1 MLRKIALVL
10 SAVSFAF
17 LVLVVSILR
26 CSAVSYSASAS
37 PSPTPPTDSSQEDKI
52 EINYLLPYPG
62 KILPDSPFWYAK
74 ALRDKIWFLVTSN
87 PTRKAE
93 LLVLFADKRLLSSKI
108 LFEKDKP
115 AIALSTLTKAEK
127 YLEKALLL
135 EKKNRGKGVE
145 TKEFLLRLANAS
157 LKHRQVIEEILTIA
171 PEDTRPQVIKVGD
184 YAKNVFKESRDAL
197 QSLGVPAPENP
208 FDSE

>member
-1 MLRKIALVL
+1 M

-17 LVLVVSILR
+17 LILIVSFLR
-26 CSAVSYSASAS
+26 CSAVSFSASTS
-37 PSPTPPTDSSQEDKI
+37 PSPTPLTNSNKEDKI
-52 EINYLLPYPG
+52 EINYFLPYPG

-93 LLVLFADKRLLSSKI
+93 LFLLFADKRLSSSKI

-115 AIALSTLTKAEK
+115 VVALSTLTKAEK

-135 EKKNRGKGVE
+135 EKKNRGKGVD
-145 TKEFLLRLANAS
+145 TKDFLQHLANAS
-157 LKHRQVIEEILTIA
+157 LKHRQVIEEIIMIA
-171 PEDTRPQVIKVGD
+171 PEDTRPQVIKVED
-184 YAKNVFKESRDAL
+184 YAKNIYKESRDAL
-197 QSLGVPAPENP
+197 NSLGIPAPENP